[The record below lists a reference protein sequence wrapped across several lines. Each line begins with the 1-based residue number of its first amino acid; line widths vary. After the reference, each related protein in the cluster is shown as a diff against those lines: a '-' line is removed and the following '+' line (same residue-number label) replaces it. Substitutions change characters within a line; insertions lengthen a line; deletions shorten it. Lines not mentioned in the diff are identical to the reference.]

1 MINKT
6 IDEILT
12 EATLAGGATIP
23 TTPGGEEC
31 DPIDMTHVGQ
41 FALTLSAVFH
51 VNAVEGL
58 SAHVRTSPT
67 GETGDWDTIDYT
79 SFTLP
84 ANAGATEQVT
94 VPIWC
99 DPLYAM
105 AMIVNEGTRPATII
119 RLTRTYQE
127 AEPT

>member
-1 MINKT
+1 MINKSVE
-6 IDEILT
+6 EILT
-12 EATLAGGATIP
+12 EATLAGGATVP
-23 TTPGGEEC
+23 TTPGGAEC
-31 DPIDMTHVGQ
+31 DPIDLSHVGQ
-41 FALTLSAVFH
+41 FALTLAGVFDA
-51 VNAVEGL
+51 NATGSL
-58 SAHVRTSPT
+58 SAHVRTSPDGT
-67 GETGDWDTIDYT
+67 NWDTVDYT

-84 ANAGATEQVT
+84 CVAGGTEQVT